1 MAYYLNHDFLKEAP
15 LKNKL
20 YLKLKLNKFS
30 NIIRKCR
37 RYFEKQS
44 NNHIRTDLIPF
55 CESTLDEQSENFNKD
70 HYCFIQNIFER
81 NFYEIILN
89 NWPKNTFFKAPYN
102 IAKYYNKGFKYVKGQ
117 KVDHIEFFPWI
128 EYLLEYL
135 KSENLNKITKNF

>member
-89 NWPKNTFFKAPYN
+89 NYN
-102 IAKYYNKGFKYVKGQ
+102 RAKILLNRLLIQLSEDSEEYNLV
-117 KVDHIEFFPWI
+117 I
-128 EYLLEYL
+128 
-135 KSENLNKITKNF
+135 NKIKEINK